1 MSIQILLRSL
11 KSTQRVWDGVAET
24 RKELKD
30 SLIKK
35 EPGHSFI
42 EVQGVVEKFTV
53 GRILHSRIQEIV
65 GVLKVLSFIEDDRG
79 GKAFIDDLLPR
90 LNPKSVIGGG
100 VVMPF
105 ALEILNL
112 GLMMLEFALA
122 TATPTT
128 DRARFVIVEWVEDV
142 DTSGN
147 APQKA
152 WQKAGSRDET

>member
-1 MSIQILLRSL
+1 MKSLASL

-65 GVLKVLSFIEDDRG
+65 GRWITHNYVLHSMPADFEL
-79 GKAFIDDLLPR
+79 
-90 LNPKSVIGGG
+90 G
-100 VVMPF
+100 VADV
-105 ALEILNL
+105 
-112 GLMMLEFALA
+112 GVALA
-122 TATPTT
+122 A
-128 DRARFVIVEWVEDV
+128 
-142 DTSGN
+142 
-147 APQKA
+147 
-152 WQKAGSRDET
+152 